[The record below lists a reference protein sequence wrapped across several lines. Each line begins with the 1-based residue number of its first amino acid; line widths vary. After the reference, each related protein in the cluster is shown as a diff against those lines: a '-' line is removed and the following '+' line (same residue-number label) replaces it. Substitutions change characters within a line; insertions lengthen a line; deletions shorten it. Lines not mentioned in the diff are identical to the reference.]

1 MKNIIKK
8 AFTSRKNCSIII
20 KTFVLQKVRETIAM
34 SEKKVNEKSKLHEGH
49 RDRLRKRFR
58 ETGFDGFTDHEIIEM
73 LLFYACPRRDTNEIA
88 HILINKFG
96 GIAGVIE
103 ADYEELITVNYI
115 TETAATLLKM
125 IPKLMPIYSNSKNS
139 NMEYNNTDKLKDLF
153 EPYFVGL
160 THEEF
165 RIACFDNNLKLLKN
179 VAVSNG
185 DPTGAPVDIRRL
197 VEIALRE
204 KAASIAIA
212 HNHPNA
218 SPKPSNQDIMTTQTI
233 IEVMHNIR
241 IGFLD
246 HIIIGKNETLAMKE
260 SAYTKFLG

>member
-8 AFTSRKNCSIII
+8 AFTSKKKCSIII
-20 KTFVLQKVRETIAM
+20 KTFVLQNGGTIAM
-34 SEKKVNEKSKLHEGH
+34 SEKTVNEKSKLHEGH
-49 RDRLRKRFR
+49 RDRMRKRFR
-58 ETGFDGFTDHEIIEM
+58 ETGFDGFTDHEVIEM

-88 HILINKFG
+88 HLLINKFG
-96 GIAGVIE
+96 GIAGIIE
-103 ADYEELITVNYI
+103 ADYEELVTVKYI
-115 TETAATLLKM
+115 TDSAATLLKM
-125 IPKLMPIYSNSKNS
+125 IPKLMPIYSNSKS
-139 NMEYNNTDKLKDLF
+139 SSTEYNNTDKLKALF

-204 KAASIAIA
+204 KATSIAIA
-212 HNHPNA
+212 HNHPKS
-218 SPKPSNQDIMTTQTI
+218 SPKPSNQDILTTQTI
-233 IEVMHNIR
+233 IEVMQNIR

-246 HIIIGKNETLAMKE
+246 HIIIGENETLAMKE